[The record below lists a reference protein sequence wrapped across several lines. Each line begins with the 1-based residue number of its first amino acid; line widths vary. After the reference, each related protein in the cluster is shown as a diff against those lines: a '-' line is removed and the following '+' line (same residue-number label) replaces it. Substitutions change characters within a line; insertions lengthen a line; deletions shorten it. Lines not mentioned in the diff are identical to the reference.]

1 MDWYLIL
8 AIAIPFLFV
17 IGVINNAIKDQRKL
31 EKGKLQGFLRKRVGK
46 SDQPYDDDDDWGVK
60 ARQDLKKAVEE
71 TSSSNQAKV
80 LKGAKHDG
88 NNSNIEPGQ
97 ELEQG
102 VGQERSEQDRMV
114 SDLSQNNPLSNKTV
128 DNFKPLGDTKAKN
141 ASDYF
146 ANYYKQ
152 SYTSTKTSLVHFP
165 LWNLKPLFYLSKDN
179 YDTEGFSS
187 QPPWCVY
194 NAKSQADDVPC
205 VMRHAP
211 CAMCHG
217 PWGLS
222 WALGMMR
229 WHEKIADEDEGGPNL
244 LEGRAQECARLL
256 RL

>member
-46 SDQPYDDDDDWGVK
+46 SDQPYDDEDEDWGVK

-88 NNSNIEPGQ
+88 NNSNIEPEQG
-97 ELEQG
+97 LEQG
-102 VGQERSEQDRMV
+102 LGLGLGLGQERSEQDRMV

-128 DNFKPLGDTKAKN
+128 GNFKPLGDTKAKN

-146 ANYYKQ
+146 ANYYK
-152 SYTSTKTSLVHFP
+152 
-165 LWNLKPLFYLSKDN
+165 
-179 YDTEGFSS
+179 
-187 QPPWCVY
+187 
-194 NAKSQADDVPC
+194 
-205 VMRHAP
+205 
-211 CAMCHG
+211 
-217 PWGLS
+217 
-222 WALGMMR
+222 
-229 WHEKIADEDEGGPNL
+229 
-244 LEGRAQECARLL
+244 
-256 RL
+256 

>member
-31 EKGKLQGFLRKRVGK
+31 ENGKLQGFLRKRVGK
-46 SDQPYDDDDDWGVK
+46 SDQPYDDEDDDWGVK

-88 NNSNIEPGQ
+88 NNSKIEPEQELGQ
-97 ELEQG
+97 EH
-102 VGQERSEQDRMV
+102 SEQDRMV

-128 DNFKPLGDTKAKN
+128 ANFKPLGDTKAKN

-165 LWNLKPLFYLSKDN
+165 RWSLKLLFYLSKDN
-179 YDTEGFSS
+179 YDTKGFSS
-187 QPPWCVY
+187 QPPWCLY
-194 NAKSQADDVPC
+194 KAKSQADDVPC
-205 VMRHAP
+205 TMCQVLW
-211 CAMCHG
+211 AMGHG
-217 PWGLS
+217 PWVMGHG
-222 WALGMMR
+222 A
-229 WHEKIADEDEGGPNL
+229 
-244 LEGRAQECARLL
+244 
-256 RL
+256 

>member
-46 SDQPYDDDDDWGVK
+46 SDQPYDDEDDDWGVK

-80 LKGAKHDG
+80 LKGAQHDG

-102 VGQERSEQDRMV
+102 LGQEHSKQDRLV

-128 DNFKPLGDTKAKN
+128 GNFKPLGDTKAKN

-152 SYTSTKTSLVHFP
+152 SY
-165 LWNLKPLFYLSKDN
+165 KP
-179 YDTEGFSS
+179 
-187 QPPWCVY
+187 
-194 NAKSQADDVPC
+194 
-205 VMRHAP
+205 
-211 CAMCHG
+211 
-217 PWGLS
+217 
-222 WALGMMR
+222 
-229 WHEKIADEDEGGPNL
+229 
-244 LEGRAQECARLL
+244 
-256 RL
+256 

>member
-1 MDWYLIL
+1 MTTTKNLELAQLQLSCICTAAAAKLSLGVAQLTLQKRYTQGIVFMDWYLIL

-46 SDQPYDDDDDWGVK
+46 SDQPYDDEDDDWGVK

-80 LKGAKHDG
+80 LKGAQHDG

-97 ELEQG
+97 ELKQG
-102 VGQERSEQDRMV
+102 LGQEHSKQDRLV

-128 DNFKPLGDTKAKN
+128 GNFKPLGDTKAKN

-152 SYTSTKTSLVHFP
+152 SYTP
-165 LWNLKPLFYLSKDN
+165 
-179 YDTEGFSS
+179 
-187 QPPWCVY
+187 
-194 NAKSQADDVPC
+194 
-205 VMRHAP
+205 
-211 CAMCHG
+211 
-217 PWGLS
+217 
-222 WALGMMR
+222 
-229 WHEKIADEDEGGPNL
+229 
-244 LEGRAQECARLL
+244 
-256 RL
+256 

>member
-46 SDQPYDDDDDWGVK
+46 SDQPYDDEDDDWGVK

-80 LKGAKHDG
+80 LKGAQHDG
-88 NNSNIEPGQ
+88 DNSNIEPGQ

-102 VGQERSEQDRMV
+102 LGQEHSKQDRMV

-128 DNFKPLGDTKAKN
+128 GNFKPLGDTKAKN

-152 SYTSTKTSLVHFP
+152 SYTPYNELVHF
-165 LWNLKPLFYLSKDN
+165 LRWSLKLLFYLSKDN
-179 YDTEGFSS
+179 YDTVGFSS

-194 NAKSQADDVPC
+194 KAKSQADDVPC
-205 VMRHAP
+205 AMCHVP
-211 CAMCHG
+211 CAMRHG
-217 PWGLS
+217 T
-222 WALGMMR
+222 
-229 WHEKIADEDEGGPNL
+229 
-244 LEGRAQECARLL
+244 
-256 RL
+256 